1 MPVTYQIDRPN
12 AIIHTKCS
20 GDVTL
25 EEVIGHFQELAGDPD
40 CPYHPDVLLDLSEQT
55 TIPKTDQLRAVARE
69 IGRVRGRAQFGACAI
84 IACQDALFGMI
95 RMFEVFTED
104 LFGETGVF
112 RSLPD
117 AEAWL
122 AERREFR
129 CGRGSAGGLGLLHGE
144 EEKL

>member
-1 MPVTYQIDRPN
+1 MPVTYQIDRPD
-12 AIIHTKCS
+12 AIIRTKCS
-20 GDVTL
+20 GDVTV
-25 EEVIGHFQELAGDPD
+25 EEVIGHFRELAGDPD
-40 CPYHPDVLLDLSEQT
+40 CPDRPDVLLDLSEQT
-55 TIPKTDQLRAVARE
+55 TIPKSDELRAVARE
-69 IGRVRGRAQFGACAI
+69 IGKVRWRARFGACAI

-122 AERREFR
+122 SERREFR
-129 CGRGSAGGLGLLHGE
+129 CGNGPAGGPLLLH
-144 EEKL
+144 

>member
-20 GDVTL
+20 GNVTL
-25 EEVIGHFQELAGDPD
+25 EEVIGHFQKLAGDPD
-40 CPYHPDVLLDLSEQT
+40 CPDHPDVLLDLSEQT
-55 TIPKTDQLRAVARE
+55 SIPQSAELRAVAWE
-69 IGRVRGRAQFGACAI
+69 IGKVRPKAQFGVCAI

-112 RSLPD
+112 HSLPD
-117 AEAWL
+117 AKAWL

-129 CGRGSAGGLGLLHGE
+129 RGRGSAGGPGV
-144 EEKL
+144 